1 MKKIMIQ
8 KITQNNWNFWT
19 VNLIMRAKN
28 CYPVVR
34 RLVPSQK
41 KHWYTQRICDGTS
54 RYAVPARTV
63 TKKALVTTDT
73 TNNITNTHCHHDNFS
88 PGSSDEV
95 EKRRVTVD
103 PQTKPIDLGREFAG
117 RLLSSTLTTANPPLS
132 ITQPP
137 NWYASYHLTQG
148 RRLSLGYL

>member
-1 MKKIMIQ
+1 LEFLNSQPYYASKKLLSSRQI
-8 KITQNNWNFWT
+8 F
-19 VNLIMRAKN
+19 
-28 CYPVVR
+28 
-34 RLVPSQK
+34 
-41 KHWYTQRICDGTS
+41 

-73 TNNITNTHCHHDNFS
+73 NNDITNTHCHHDNFS

-137 NWYASYHLTQG
+137 N
-148 RRLSLGYL
+148 